1 MKRFKIVVIVLVC
14 WILHLGSNLAGPQ
27 TPNIVPSQHRLNVV
41 VDARLEL
48 LAVVQ
53 LLSNYGERLGLI
65 TRYDFPY
72 NRNVVEYFSP
82 YKNHRAVQLFAEM
95 SKSGFSYDAPPA
107 AMLYLSDPPDLNTQ
121 LPLTDYLSRRAGG
134 EKRLNQFV
142 SLLRDFASRT
152 QFTTFFKSHQ
162 ETYRQ
167 IVANAR
173 TKLVVSLP
181 NPMEGIDYI
190 GTLENYYGMKHH
202 SYNIILVPLFVGGY
216 GHRVERADG
225 TCDIYNICGPINIE
239 NDLPVFGTVESFRD
253 LAWHEFGHSFVVPTM
268 GKLHISISK
277 YSSLYEPISDT
288 MKKQAY
294 GSWET
299 CVNEHLVRAV
309 ATRLAYQQIGKEAAE
324 KTLLYEKTRGFFYV
338 EALCKRLEQYENQRD
353 KYRTFADFSPEL
365 IAVFK
370 ELSEKKLGSEF
381 YSVPF
386 TGTINAVVSDNKSV
400 VLIVPT
406 NENNKTV
413 QDKIHAYVTAIR
425 DKFFKDSPILTDK
438 EALKKDLSGNSLV
451 VYGTPAGNIWLAKH
465 ITQLPVQIR
474 ADQIVAESAYTGTNL
489 RFISA
494 WPNPQNPKK
503 GIVIYTAQQAEDVY
517 EINSVFHG
525 PTDYVIAKGK
535 EILKSADYN
544 RQNRPW
550 TFK

>member
-1 MKRFKIVVIVLVC
+1 MKRFRIVVVVLVC

-72 NRNVVEYFSP
+72 KRDVVEYFSP

-95 SKSGFSYDAPPA
+95 SKSGFSFDAPPA
-107 AMLYLSDPPDLNTQ
+107 AMLYLSDPPDLNAQ
-121 LPLTDYLSRRAGG
+121 LPFTDYLSRRAGG
-134 EKRLNQFV
+134 QKRLSQFV
-142 SLLRDFASRT
+142 TCLRDFANQT
-152 QFTTFFKSHQ
+152 KFMEFYKSHQ
-162 ETYRQ
+162 GVYQQ
-167 IVANAR
+167 IVTNAWM
-173 TKLVVSLP
+173 K
-181 NPMEGIDYI
+181 MESVDYI
-190 GTLENYYGMKHH
+190 GTLESYYGMKHH

-225 TCDIYNICGPINIE
+225 ACDIYDICGPMNIE
-239 NDLPVFGTVESFRD
+239 DNLPVFGTAESFRD
-253 LAWHEFGHSFVVPTM
+253 LAWHEFGHSFIVPTM
-268 GKLHISISK
+268 NKIHSDIAK
-277 YSSLYEPISDT
+277 YSSLYEPISDK

-294 GSWET
+294 ANWEI

-309 ATRLAYQQIGKEAAE
+309 AARLAYHQIGKEAAE
-324 KTLLYEKTRGFFYV
+324 KTLIYERTRGFFYV
-338 EALCKRLEQYENQRD
+338 EALCKQLEKYENERN

-365 IAVFK
+365 IDVFK

-386 TGTINAVVSDNKSV
+386 TGTINAVVSDNKAV

-406 NENNKTV
+406 NENNKTI
-413 QDKIHAYVTAIR
+413 QDKIHAYITAIR

-451 VYGTPAGNIWLAKH
+451 VYGTPAGNIWLSKH
-465 ITQLPVQIR
+465 ITELPVRI
-474 ADQIVAESAYTGTNL
+474 ASDQITAETAYPGEHL

-503 GIVIYTAQQAEDVY
+503 GIVLYTAQQAEDVMD
-517 EINSVFHG
+517 INSVFHG

-544 RQNRPW
+544 RQSQPW

>member
-1 MKRFKIVVIVLVC
+1 MKTFKIIVIVLVC
-14 WILHLGSNLAGPQ
+14 WILHLGTNMTVPQ
-27 TPNIVPSQHRLNVV
+27 TPNIGPNQHRLNVA
-41 VDARLEL
+41 VDARLEV

-53 LLSNYGERLGLI
+53 LLSGYGERLGLI
-65 TRYDFPY
+65 TRFDFPY
-72 NRNVVEYFSP
+72 KRDVIEYFSV
-82 YKNHRAVQLFAEM
+82 YKDHRAVQLFAEM
-95 SKSGFSYDAPPA
+95 SKSGFSFDAPPA
-107 AMLYLSDPPDLNTQ
+107 VMLYLSDPPELNTQ
-121 LPLTDYLSRRAGG
+121 LPFTDYLSRRAGG

-142 SLLRDFASRT
+142 TCLRDFANQT
-152 QFTTFFKSHQ
+152 KFTEFYKSHQ
-162 ETYRQ
+162 EAYQ
-167 IVANAR
+167 KIVTNAR
-173 TKLVVSLP
+173 MK
-181 NPMEGIDYI
+181 MESVDYI
-190 GTLENYYGMKHH
+190 GTLESYYGMKHH

-216 GHRVERADG
+216 GHRVERPDG
-225 TCDIYNICGPINIE
+225 TCDIYDICGPISIDN
-239 NDLPVFGTVESFRD
+239 NLPVFGTVESFSD

-268 GKLHISISK
+268 NRLRSSIAK
-277 YSSLYEPISDT
+277 YSSLYEPISDK

-309 ATRLAYQQIGKEAAE
+309 ATRLAYHQIGKEVAE

-338 EALCKRLEQYENQRD
+338 EALCKRLEKYENERD
-353 KYRTFADFSPEL
+353 KYPTFADFSPEM

-386 TGTINAVVSDNKSV
+386 TGTINAVVSDKQSV
-400 VLIVPT
+400 ALIVPT
-406 NENNKTV
+406 NESSKTA
-413 QDKIHAYVTAIR
+413 QDKIHAYAKAIR
-425 DKFFKDSPILTDK
+425 DRFFKDSPILMDK
-438 EALKKDLSGNSLV
+438 EALKKDLSNNSII
-451 VYGTPAGNIWLAKH
+451 VYGTPAGNIWLEKY
-465 ITQLPVQIR
+465 ISELPVRITSNQIT
-474 ADQIVAESAYTGTNL
+474 AETAYPGEHL

-503 GIVIYTAQQAEDVY
+503 GMVIYTAQQAEDVI

-525 PTDYVIAKGK
+525 PTDYVIAKGT

>member
-1 MKRFKIVVIVLVC
+1 MIAFVC

-72 NRNVVEYFSP
+72 KRDVVEYFPP
-82 YKNHRAVQLFAEM
+82 YKNHHAVQLFAEM
-95 SKSGFSYDAPPA
+95 SKSGFSFDAPPA
-107 AMLYLSDPPDLNTQ
+107 AMLYLSDPPGLNTQ
-121 LPLTDYLSRRAGG
+121 LPFTDYLNGRAGG
-134 EKRLNQFV
+134 QKRLNQFV
-142 SLLRDFASRT
+142 SSLRDFANQT
-152 QFTTFFKSHQ
+152 KFMEFYKSHQ
-162 ETYRQ
+162 GVYQQ
-167 IVANAR
+167 IVTNAWM
-173 TKLVVSLP
+173 K
-181 NPMEGIDYI
+181 MESVDYI
-190 GTLENYYGMKHH
+190 GTLESYYGMKHN

-216 GHRVERADG
+216 GHRVERPDG
-225 TCDIYNICGPINIE
+225 ACDIYNICGPINIE

-268 GKLHISISK
+268 GKLHSSISK

-294 GSWET
+294 GAWEI

-309 ATRLAYQQIGKEAAE
+309 AARLAYQQISKEAPE
-324 KTLLYEKTRGFFYV
+324 RTLLYEKTRGFFYV
-338 EALCKRLEQYENQRD
+338 EALCKRLEKYENERN

-365 IAVFK
+365 IDVFK

-386 TGTINAVVSDNKSV
+386 TGTINAVVSDNKAV

-406 NENNKTV
+406 NENNKTA
-413 QDKIHAYVTAIR
+413 QDRIHAYVTAIR

-438 EALKKDLSGNSLV
+438 DALKKDLSSNSIV
-451 VYGTPAGNIWLAKH
+451 VYGTPAGNIWLSKH
-465 ITQLPVQIR
+465 ITELPVRI
-474 ADQIVAESAYTGTNL
+474 ASDQITAETAYPGEHL

-503 GIVIYTAQQAEDVY
+503 GIVLYTAQQAEDVMD
-517 EINSVFHG
+517 INSVFHG

>member
-1 MKRFKIVVIVLVC
+1 MRRLKIVVIVLIC
-14 WILHLGSNLAGPQ
+14 WIPHLGTNLARPQ

-53 LLSNYGERLGLI
+53 LLSNYGERLGLT

-72 NRNVVEYFSP
+72 KRDVVAYFSA

-95 SKSGFSYDAPPA
+95 SKSGFSFDAPPA

-121 LPLTDYLSRRAGG
+121 LPFTDYLNRRAGG

-142 SLLRDFASRT
+142 SSLRDFAKQT
-152 QFTTFFKSHQ
+152 QFESFLKSHQ

-173 TKLVVSLP
+173 TKTES
-181 NPMEGIDYI
+181 IDYI
-190 GTLENYYGMKHH
+190 GTLESYYGMKHH
-202 SYNIILVPLFVGGY
+202 TYNIMLVPLFVGGF

-225 TCDIYNICGPINIE
+225 ACDIYNICGPMNIE

-268 GKLHISISK
+268 GKLHSSISK
-277 YSSLYEPISDT
+277 YSSLYEPISDK

-294 GSWET
+294 GSWEI

-324 KTLLYEKTRGFFYV
+324 KILLYEKTRGFFYV
-338 EALCKRLEQYENQRD
+338 EALCKRLEKYENERN

-365 IAVFK
+365 ISVFK
-370 ELSEKKLGSEF
+370 ELSEKNLGSEF

-386 TGTINAVVSDNKSV
+386 TGTINAVLLDKQSV
-400 VLIVPT
+400 ILIVPT
-406 NENNKTV
+406 NESSKTL
-413 QDKIHAYVTAIR
+413 QDRIHAYVTAIR
-425 DKFFKDSPILTDK
+425 DKFFKDSSILTDK
-438 EALKKDLSGNSLV
+438 EAVKKDLSSKSLV
-451 VYGTPAGNIWLAKH
+451 VYGTPAGNLWLAKH
-465 ITQLPVQIR
+465 ITEMPVRIASGQIT
-474 ADQIVAESAYTGTNL
+474 AETTYPGEHL

-494 WPNPQNPKK
+494 WPNPQNPQK
-503 GIVIYTAQQAEDVY
+503 GVVIYTAQQAEDVIG
-517 EINSVFHG
+517 INSVFHG
-525 PTDYVIAKGK
+525 PTDYVVAKGRQ
-535 EILKSADYN
+535 ILKSADYN
-544 RQNRPW
+544 RQNPPW